1 MMGNE
6 EVSAFTWGPDM
17 NIEKLMVNIKNG
29 NHIIEHDEHNCVYGS
44 TEEER
49 NLANT
54 INWYLEIVIL
64 LPLGIIGISANLT
77 SIPILLSRKMSSIFN
92 QTLAVLA
99 MVDTTYIILDTYRT
113 VVRNLDPEENCF
125 DVAAYLF
132 LRPIQSIAM
141 NASIFLTVVIAI
153 ERYLAVSRPLSVF
166 MGEIGGHNKWQTLVF
181 YVAPAIVLSI
191 LINIPCFFE
200 LEWVYQESEGEF
212 SLLLINEKKS

>member
-1 MMGNE
+1 M
-6 EVSAFTWGPDM
+6 
-17 NIEKLMVNIKNG
+17 
-29 NHIIEHDEHNCVYGS
+29 
-44 TEEER
+44 
-49 NLANT
+49 
-54 INWYLEIVIL
+54 

-77 SIPILLSRKMSSIFN
+77 SIPILLSLKMSNIFN

-99 MVDTTYIILDTYRT
+99 IMHTTYTLVDTYRT
-113 VVRNLDPEENCF
+113 IVFRLDAEFNCL
-125 DVAAYLF
+125 DIYSISF

-200 LEWVYQESEGEF
+200 LEWVYQESEGQF
-212 SLLLINEKKS
+212 SLLLFNEKRRNYKLALLK